1 MTSVREMPVLGHT
14 GRCATTLGIASREA
28 VFPQRPN
35 RMTIDTQSRPPRF
48 DKAFKAQFAELV
60 RWRRDVRRFRPDPVA
75 ADLIARL
82 LALAVCA
89 PSVGLSQPWRF
100 VLVEAPQRRRAIAEN
115 FAKANQTALA
125 GYAGERQ
132 ARYAKLKLEGLAQA
146 PVHLAVCADEATNAG
161 HGLGS
166 RTMPETIR
174 YSVVAAI
181 QTLWLGARAE
191 GLGVGWVSI
200 LDPAA
205 VHDTLDLP
213 AGWTLIAY
221 LCIGWPEEE
230 HDDPELERHGW
241 QERMCDEAVKPLL
254 R

>member
-1 MTSVREMPVLGHT
+1 
-14 GRCATTLGIASREA
+14 
-28 VFPQRPN
+28 
-35 RMTIDTQSRPPRF
+35 MTIETKQRPPRF
-48 DKAFKAQFAELV
+48 DAAFKAQFAELV
-60 RWRRDVRRFRPDPVA
+60 RWRRDVRRFRSDPVQ
-75 ADLIARL
+75 ADLVARL
-82 LALAVCA
+82 LALAACA

-100 VLVEAPQRRRAIAEN
+100 VLVETPARRQAIAEN
-115 FAKANQTALA
+115 FAKTNQAALD

-146 PVHLAVCADEATNAG
+146 PVHLAVCADETTAAG
-161 HGLGS
+161 HGLG
-166 RTMPETIR
+166 RQTMPETIR

-181 QTLWLGARAE
+181 QTLWLAARAE

-205 VHDTLDLP
+205 VRETLDLP
-213 AGWTLIAY
+213 AHWSFIAY
-221 LCIGWPEEE
+221 LCVGWPQEE

-241 QERMCDEAVKPLL
+241 EERMCEEAVKPLV

>member
-1 MTSVREMPVLGHT
+1 
-14 GRCATTLGIASREA
+14 
-28 VFPQRPN
+28 
-35 RMTIDTQSRPPRF
+35 MTIDTQSRPPRF

-60 RWRRDVRRFRPDPVA
+60 RWRRDVRRFRSDPVA

-100 VLVEAPQRRRAIAEN
+100 VLVETPQRRRAIAEN
-115 FAKANQTALA
+115 FAKANQAALA
-125 GYAGERQ
+125 GYAGEQQ

-146 PVHLAVCADEATNAG
+146 PVHLSVCADEATSAG

-181 QTLWLGARAE
+181 QTLWLAARAE

-200 LDPAA
+200 LDPGA

-213 AGWTLIAY
+213 PDWTLIAY

-241 QERMCDEAVKPLL
+241 QKRMCDEAVKPLQ